1 MTEETSAAVME
12 FEKKGI
18 GFGAV
23 MAIGLTA
30 AIAAV
35 EKEVIRFVAA
45 TTVGEEYLDDD
56 DDDEFLLLACCC

>member
-1 MTEETSAAVME
+1 ME
-12 FEKKGI
+12 FEKNKGCI

-23 MAIGLTA
+23 MAIGTLTA

-45 TTVGEEYLDDD
+45 TTVEEEDLGD
-56 DDDEFLLLACCC
+56 DDDEF

>member
-1 MTEETSAAVME
+1 ME

-23 MAIGLTA
+23 MAIGLT
-30 AIAAV
+30 AAV

>member
-1 MTEETSAAVME
+1 ME
-12 FEKKGI
+12 FERNKCCI

-30 AIAAV
+30 AVAAV

-45 TTVGEEYLDDD
+45 ATVEEEDLDDDDD
-56 DDDEFLLLACCC
+56 DDDEF

>member
-1 MTEETSAAVME
+1 ME
-12 FEKKGI
+12 FEKNKGCI

-45 TTVGEEYLDDD
+45 TTVGEEDLDDD